1 MLLDFGVQCLGF
13 FVLLGGVR
21 LAGLLHE
28 LPVLL
33 LYDHSLV
40 ERGFEIFVG
49 TDHHAFDDVISEF
62 GQPEQLWDGGVDLCV
77 DVEDFLESA
86 ADVNRDRVDMF
97 SQ

>member
-1 MLLDFGVQCLGF
+1 MLLDFGVQCLAF
-13 FVLLGGVR
+13 LVFLGGVR

-28 LPVLL
+28 LLVLL

-40 ERGFEIFVG
+40 VAGFEVFVG
-49 TDHHAFDDVISEF
+49 TDHHAFDDVIFEL
-62 GQPEQLWDGGVDLCV
+62 GQPEKFWDGGVDLSV
-77 DVEDFLESA
+77 YIEDFLESA